1 MRVRHVSSL
10 LFLQRFPAPI
20 SGGNGP
26 EDSCSDGIRLRVSK
40 NNREIPECSFF
51 PISNLHPRGFAVS
64 FILPETSASASSHFQ
79 GMILVSVPVP
89 GLSPDILYRC
99 SCIRSGGET
108 FLRPDGPS
116 AIQPLSHITFISFI
130 SFISLLYFFLIIYIF
145 GKRFLI
151 KLKESFSTGMQYYL

>member
-64 FILPETSASASSHFQ
+64 STLPETSAFASSHFQ
-79 GMILVSVPVP
+79 GMVLVSVPGP

-108 FLRPDGPS
+108 FLRPKGPS
-116 AIQPLSHITFISFI
+116 AVQPLSHITFIFNLY
-130 SFISLLYFFLIIYIF
+130 ISLLHLFLII
-145 GKRFLI
+145 
-151 KLKESFSTGMQYYL
+151 